1 MKKTDLRDIL
11 QAVEQTRQERCRDL
25 SAEFVE
31 AVIRAEEANPEDDE
45 TAMKTIEA
53 ALNATLAKQEKR

>member
-11 QAVEQTRQERCRDL
+11 QAVEQTRQERCHDL